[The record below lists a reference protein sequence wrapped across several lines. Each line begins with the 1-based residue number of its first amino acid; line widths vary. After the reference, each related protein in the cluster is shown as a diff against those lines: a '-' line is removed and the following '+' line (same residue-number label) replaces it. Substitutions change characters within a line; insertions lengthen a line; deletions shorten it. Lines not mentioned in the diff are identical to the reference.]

1 MARKLHLALLILAVP
16 LAGLAW
22 AGPEE
27 ERIPPEADSSLAK
40 LSPAISADDLR
51 AEVEF
56 IASDECGGRLTGS
69 PGALRAAQY
78 IAAAFKRAGLRP
90 PKGKDH
96 FYQPFGFSAGA
107 EMAADKCRME
117 ILSSAGDQAAA
128 PCKLNTG
135 FCPLTFSGNGTAEG
149 EVVFAGYGLVEP
161 ASGGKGYDSYAH
173 LDVKDKIVLVLRDLP
188 EDVTPERRQE
198 LALYAGDRYKAKLAA
213 DRGAKA
219 FLLVTGPNSLNAG
232 QLIKFRTG
240 DRAAAAPILAASVSG
255 KLAERLLAGA
265 GADLKTLQSMLDGG
279 ESNPHANLPLKLR
292 VRLSTELKRLEKV
305 CRNVVGIVPPTGGCD
320 EYVLVGAHYDHIG
333 TGEGLG
339 SLAKK
344 DERGQIHNGADDN
357 ASGASTVVELA
368 ASIAGQPAAAGQAE
382 KGAPRRG
389 VVFACWSGEE
399 LGLVGSSHYV
409 SHPRVPLEKT
419 VAVFNFDMVGRL
431 RNNKLIL
438 QAVGSSPI
446 WRRLIERRNIPA
458 GFSLVLQEDPYL
470 PTDATAF
477 YTKGIPT
484 LAFFTDL
491 HEDYNRPTDD
501 PATLNYAGM
510 ERVAR
515 FAQRLID
522 DVCRPDAKVEYARVE
537 RSAPAPGRMGRRAYT
552 GTVPDFAASGITGVR
567 LSDVRPGGPA
577 DKAGLK
583 AGDIIVEFAGQK
595 ITNLQDYSD
604 ALIGAKVGQAAP
616 IVIEREGQR
625 ITLTITPTAQPR

>member
-1 MARKLHLALLILAVP
+1 MARKLRLALLILVVP
-16 LAGLAW
+16 ATGFALG
-22 AGPEE
+22 GPEE
-27 ERIPPEADSSLAK
+27 ERIPPEASSSVAR

-78 IAAAFKRAGLRP
+78 IATAFKRAGLQP

-107 EMAADKCRME
+107 EMAPDKCRME
-117 ILSSAGDQAAA
+117 ILSSAGDQAAT
-128 PCKLNTG
+128 PCKLNTD

-149 EVVFAGYGLVEP
+149 EVVFAGYGLVQP
-161 ASGGKGYDSYAH
+161 ASGGKGYDSYAN

-188 EDVTPERRQE
+188 EDVTPKRRQE

-232 QLIKFRTG
+232 ELIKFRTG
-240 DRAAAAPILAASVSG
+240 HRASAVPILAASVSG
-255 KLAERLLAGA
+255 RLADRLLAGA

-357 ASGASTVVELA
+357 ASGASTVLELA
-368 ASIAGQPAAAGQAE
+368 ASIAEQRRQAE
-382 KGAPRRG
+382 KDTPRRG

-409 SHPRVPLEKT
+409 NDPRIPLDKT

-431 RNNKLIL
+431 RDNKLIL

-477 YTKGIPT
+477 YTKGIPA

-510 ERVAR
+510 ERVAS
-515 FAQRLID
+515 FARRLID
-522 DVCRPDAKVEYARVE
+522 DVCRPDSKVEYARVE

-583 AGDIIVEFAGQK
+583 AGDTIVEFAGQK
-595 ITNLQDYSD
+595 ITNLRDYSD
-604 ALIGAKVGQAAP
+604 ALLGAKVGQAAL
-616 IVIEREGQR
+616 IVVERDGRR
-625 ITLTITPTAQPR
+625 ITLTITPTARPQ